1 MSQSGVVSVTTHRT
15 EYVYGNIKN
24 DDDDDNDNDAQAWSR
39 QRPTE
44 EVGLRTGS
52 IHGRR
57 WTRTL
62 WCGWLQDPD
71 FAGYTAEYTEKYLD
85 RYRVD
90 I

>member
-1 MSQSGVVSVTTHRT
+1 MMIMIMMPKPDQ
-15 EYVYGNIKN
+15 
-24 DDDDDNDNDAQAWSR
+24 WSR
-39 QRPTE
+39 QRPTEE

-71 FAGYTAEYTEKYLD
+71 FAGYTAEYTES
-85 RYRVD
+85 